1 MTAWLRAHVDAL
13 HTALHHAAAS
23 PVATLLSIAALAS
36 ALSLPLAALVLVGGL
51 EKIGERFDAA
61 PRLTVY
67 LPRTAGARE
76 RGAVEQAVRAR
87 PGVAATRTITKE
99 QALAEIRASD
109 GGDELLAGLPGNP
122 LSDALVVTPADTSRA
137 GISALRADLA
147 RLPGIAEIEVDG
159 AWVERLDAIQR
170 TVRVVAAGL
179 GLLLAVAVV
188 AVTFNTARLQVL
200 TRAREL
206 EVAALFGATRP
217 WLRRPFLHFGALQG
231 FVAGA
236 AAAGLA
242 LLFTTVVN
250 RELGGLGS
258 VAGIGAQLFELHWE
272 QALTVALLA
281 AGLGWLGALLSVGRH
296 AAGR

>member
-1 MTAWLRAHVDAL
+1 MSAWLRAHLDAL
-13 HTALHHAAAS
+13 DTAVRHAAAS

-36 ALSLPLAALVLVGGL
+36 ALSLPLAAWVLLSGL
-51 EKIGERFDAA
+51 ERVGERFDAA

-67 LPRTAGARE
+67 LPKTAGVRE
-76 RGAVEQAVRAR
+76 RNAVEQAVRGR
-87 PGVAATRTITKE
+87 PGVKAARIVTKE
-99 QALAEIRASD
+99 EALAEIKASE
-109 GGDELLAGLPGNP
+109 GGAELLAGLPGNP
-122 LSDALVVTPADTSRA
+122 LSDALVVTPADTARV
-137 GISALRADLA
+137 GIDALRADLA

-159 AWVERLDAIQR
+159 AWVERLDAIVR

-179 GLLLAVAVV
+179 ALLLAVAVV
-188 AVTFNTARLQVL
+188 AVTFNTVRLQVL

-242 LLFTTVVN
+242 LLFTTAVN

-258 VAGIGAQLFELHWE
+258 LAGTGSQLFGLGWE
-272 QALTVALLA
+272 QALTVALLS

-296 AAGR
+296 APEG

>member
-1 MTAWLRAHVDAL
+1 MSAWLRAHADAL
-13 HTALHHAAAS
+13 RAALGHAAAS
-23 PVATLLSIAALAS
+23 PVATLLSITALAS
-36 ALSLPLAALVLVGGL
+36 ALSLPLAALVLLAGL

-76 RGAVEQAVRAR
+76 RGAVELAVRAR
-87 PGVAATRTITKE
+87 PGVSAARMVTKE
-99 QALAEIRASD
+99 EALAEIKASD
-109 GGDELLAGLPGNP
+109 GGDELLAGLPANP

-137 GISALRADLA
+137 GIAALRADLA
-147 RLPGIAEIEVDG
+147 RLPGIAEIQVDG
-159 AWVERLDAIQR
+159 AWVERLDAIVR
-170 TVRVVAAGL
+170 TVRVVATGL

-188 AVTFNTARLQVL
+188 AVTFNTVRLQVL

-242 LLFTTVVN
+242 LLFTTAVD
-250 RELGGLGS
+250 RELGSLGS
-258 VAGIGAQLFELHWE
+258 LAGTGTKLFALRWE
-272 QALTVALLA
+272 QALTVALVS

-296 AAGR
+296 APDA